1 MNKGSPFLNILPSI
15 DLHGYPREMIYVLV
29 DDFINE
35 NIKLGKKKILVIH
48 GKGTGVLKEEVR
60 NRFIKD
66 KRVKNLYISMEN
78 EGCTIIEL
86 NI

>member
-15 DLHGYPREMIYVLV
+15 DLHGYPRELIYVLV
-29 DDFINE
+29 SDFINE
-35 NIKLGKKKILVIH
+35 NLKLGKNKILVIH
-48 GKGTGVLKEEVR
+48 GKGTGALKDEVK
-60 NRFIKD
+60 NKFSKD
-66 KRVKNLYISMEN
+66 KRVKDLYISMDN